1 MDGEEGEGGK
11 TGRGRP
17 AKVKRAGGR
26 PAVTGMCDVWL
37 RGTWTE
43 GATATRENMAA
54 LARAR
59 EDAAA
64 AARWKAKAEAEKAR
78 AERAEERRRALLW
91 ETHASERGTR
101 HALVEA
107 SELVSSAQ
115 RAAADATRRRNWEQ
129 GAKRRAT
136 ASAEELRQELE
147 EQDEELR
154 AIRAEAGK
162 LDEARRAQAKLQK
175 RLDEKV
181 ETWPCLT

>member
-115 RAAADATRRRNWEQ
+115 RAAAGRLLRS
-129 GAKRRAT
+129 T
-136 ASAEELRQELE
+136 ASFTWHTCLATVRHGLRSTNGNMICGHYH
-147 EQDEELR
+147 R
-154 AIRAEAGK
+154 
-162 LDEARRAQAKLQK
+162 
-175 RLDEKV
+175 V
-181 ETWPCLT
+181 CW